1 MKCHQLCIK
10 SHLYILSSESQLV
23 HFPLCVQQSDNSA
36 MWVHGPGSRTVS
48 ALPSTYYSFQGQN
61 QQPSGYRQAQQP
73 SQHFGALGYPN
84 FYHSQAG
91 LSMEHQQ
98 QNPRDAALGGSQGQQ
113 PSKQSQQIWQNS
125 Y

>member
-1 MKCHQLCIK
+1 MIFVYFLR
-10 SHLYILSSESQLV
+10 SLSLLKLAFWLSVDQN
-23 HFPLCVQQSDNSA
+23 DNSA

-61 QQPSGYRQAQQP
+61 QQASGYRQGQQQ
-73 SQHFGALGYPN
+73 SQHFGAPGYPN
-84 FYHSQAG
+84 FYHSQTG

-98 QNPRDAALGGSQGQQ
+98 QNPRDASLGGSQGQ
-113 PSKQSQQIWQNS
+113 PSKQSQQIWQNN